1 MNSVM
6 LATFKENELTPFT
19 FEEAEEAIRWAL
31 STQLG
36 HKPDD
41 EVVALALAKI
51 FLETG
56 RLESCH
62 DWNVGN
68 IKASPSYV
76 GMYTAFAC
84 NEILNGHAVWF
95 SPYGRLDKKGGVP
108 IAEFFTGAP
117 WHPQTRFRAYANHF
131 DGMDQYV
138 TFIATGRYKVAWAR
152 LLSGD
157 AVGFVHE
164 LKLARYFTAD
174 EALYLKGVRGL
185 YTELLA
191 RVQKLPHEHLVPE
204 IDHAL
209 VVASIRGDQFAHVND
224 TQPAVA

>member
-1 MNSVM
+1 MTDVM
-6 LATFKENELTPFT
+6 LATFTEDELTPFL
-19 FEEAEEAIRWAL
+19 FEEAEEALRWAL
-31 STQLG
+31 STTLG
-36 HKPDD
+36 HDPTD

-56 RLESCH
+56 RLAACH
-62 DWNVGN
+62 KWNVGN
-68 IKASPSYV
+68 IKAAASYI

-84 NEILNGHAVWF
+84 NEIIGGKAVWY

-108 IAEFFTGAP
+108 VAEFYKGEP

-138 TFIATGRYKVAWAR
+138 TFIATGRYKVAWAK
-152 LLSGD
+152 LLFGD

-164 LKLARYFTAD
+164 LKLAGYFTAD

-185 YTELLA
+185 YNELLA
-191 RVQKLPHEHLVPE
+191 RVQKLPHEHLVE
-204 IDHAL
+204 HVDHEAVL
-209 VVASIRGDQFAHVND
+209 ATIQGDQFAHAHD
-224 TQPAVA
+224 PQGLA